1 MDVLNLKIDG
11 KILREIDQTVQDHR
25 YSTRS
30 EFVRDAI
37 REKLSELETEK
48 MLRHIEKT
56 AGSSK
61 RKTTDEA
68 LHRAGEKVM
77 QQLAKRFRG

>member
-1 MDVLNLKIDG
+1 MEVLNLKIDG
-11 KILREIDQTVQDHR
+11 KILREIDRTVHDHR

-37 REKLSELETEK
+37 REKLSELEKEA
-48 MLRHIEKT
+48 MLRHIEKI

-61 RKTTDEA
+61 RKTTDEE
-68 LHRAGEKVM
+68 LHEAGEKVM
-77 QQLAKRFRG
+77 RDLARRFK

>member
-1 MDVLNLKIDG
+1 MEVLNLKIDG
-11 KILREIDQTVQDHR
+11 KILREIDRTIQDHR

-37 REKLSELETEK
+37 REKLSELEKEA
-48 MLRHIEKT
+48 MLRHIEKI

-68 LHRAGEKVM
+68 LHEAGEKVM
-77 QQLAKRFRG
+77 RDLARRFG

>member
-1 MDVLNLKIDG
+1 MEVLNLKIEG
-11 KILREIDQTVQDHR
+11 KILREIDRTVQDHR

-48 MLRHIEKT
+48 MLRHITKIQ
-56 AGSSK
+56 SISK
-61 RKTTDEA
+61 HKTTDEE
-68 LHRAGEKVM
+68 LHRVREAMAKAVEKR
-77 QQLAKRFRG
+77 LK